1 MTVFLIGIPSGY
13 VVTRDTVEEMYAR
26 QTPYL
31 RRIRFRGGTL
41 ITMWD
46 MVSHWKHRIVIMPT
60 LSPPTISVVID
71 NRESSWC
78 QLSRHPWL
86 QLSLKSDSRN
96 DANVVDI
103 FYFDCHWNSGIVMM
117 PTLASIV
124 TLKVVLRHSV
134 VLPATTK
141 LASNWFVVMPTLSSQ
156 VALGSLS
163 CVNKD
168 ECNVVK
174 IQRILL
180 MGL

>member
-60 LSPPTISVVID
+60 LYPPTISVVID

-86 QLSLKSDSRN
+86 QLSLKSDSQLCRHFLLRLSLKFGYRHDADSGVNRDTKGCLKTFGGAASYDQVGIKLICRN
-96 DANVVDI
+96 AN
-103 FYFDCHWNSGIVMM
+103 
-117 PTLASIV
+117 
-124 TLKVVLRHSV
+124 
-134 VLPATTK
+134 
-141 LASNWFVVMPTLSSQ
+141 FVVTGGTGKP
-156 VALGSLS
+156 
-163 CVNKD
+163 
-168 ECNVVK
+168 
-174 IQRILL
+174 ILCE
-180 MGL
+180 